1 MSKTRATRTISAA
14 YSDRPMREVDT
25 MTLRERHR
33 RHRLAHPNDAS
44 LLKETSM
51 TKGNRKEE

>member
-1 MSKTRATRTISAA
+1 MSKTRATRTISASYA
-14 YSDRPMREVDT
+14 DRPMREVDN

-51 TKGNRKEE
+51 TKDNQQEE